1 MIDIATSSIL
11 LLSCGL
17 LSYINYKILLITL
30 RMLEVTIKIKD
41 VSVDLLAVT
50 KRLEESFRIKE

>member
-1 MIDIATSSIL
+1 MIDIAISSIL

>member
-1 MIDIATSSIL
+1 MIDIATSSIF